1 MAKLLADPSPTRFGS
16 LFTAL
21 PFFMIRMPLLPMDS
35 FRTIRQGDFYIN
47 SLRQLLDTDYV
58 QEAIA
63 VASPS
68 LYEALS
74 HLERRTDERK
84 TKQAASSALKYI
96 SRMSTRP
103 TPFGLFAG
111 VAVGRLADTTD
122 VRLNP
127 PEYFRKRTRP
137 DMEWLLQ
144 VVHQLEQRPEVVRQL
159 RVRRNHAVQC
169 TGGRLELLY
178 PTMSGQAKQA
188 ESGRDNKISVRAT
201 PPAVYALELADHPV
215 KFEELIRS
223 LASRYGN
230 EKTDE
235 QVIADFLWTL
245 FTKEFLISELRPPLT
260 GRSPL
265 DYLIER
271 LELIQGADEEKRLLS
286 HVRTMIQEYDACPL
300 GEGTALYRDFTKLM
314 RQHGE
319 SASVVQVDL
328 ALSSQKIELNR
339 SVGEEA
345 ARVGEILWRLSQSQR
360 GFAHLKE
367 YHTQFLEKYGSCCDV
382 PILELLNEE
391 TGLGVPAAYL
401 VSPFSRKEET
411 SEQTKRAAEWERL
424 TMEKLA
430 GALLHRQMEIELTD
444 ELIERLA
451 GEDNDVDEAPNSIE
465 IYFEVIASSPESIDK
480 GDYLLAI
487 GPNPGS
493 LEAGS
498 TFGRFLD
505 MFDDETLGK
514 LRQIR
519 SRQQQSRPGTIFAE
533 ASYIPQY
540 GRTAN
545 VMLAPNLR
553 DFEIAIG
560 TNSAAGK
567 IPLMLDDI
575 LVSATLERLYLKSA
589 SLGKEV
595 IVTAGHMLNFHQSPP
610 VYRFMRE
617 LSFEGVRTW
626 QPFEWGRLEQFVFLP
641 RVRYGRTI
649 LSPAKWNL
657 YPHNFSSGGKRENDG
672 EWQERFAA
680 WKNEWMVPRYVY
692 MVYTDHRIL
701 LDLENK
707 EFIDEV
713 RKELL
718 ANQRVVFHEMIGSFE
733 ERWISGTGG
742 RYNMEC
748 VVQLEKRQRTSQSAP
763 FSPIAKTC
771 SKDERVKLP
780 GSNWLFVKLYGGE
793 DRQDEFI
800 AGAVVE
806 FAESALQNELADS
819 WFYMRYKDPAPHIRV
834 RFHGQPNVL
843 LGKLLPSLHDW
854 ANVCMKE
861 GLIQKL
867 SIDTYEREVGR
878 YGGPSCISDAER
890 VFFGDSRTAA
900 ALIHLLRYTSNEWPN
915 YVVAA
920 VSAIQIMSEFG
931 LHYSEQLDV
940 LNRMIDKND
949 YRNDYRPWRRELINV
964 LGSDHWKELGKR
976 PGGET
981 ILQSFEHRSAALRA
995 YGKRVAEEKLNRKL
1009 WNETPNIISSLMHMH
1024 CNRLFGIHHE
1034 LEKKTLTFAGHALD
1048 SLLQYWKHVK

>member
-16 LFTAL
+16 LFTTL
-21 PFFMIRMPLLPMDS
+21 PFFMIRMPLLPLES
-35 FRTIRQGDFYIN
+35 FRTIREGDFYID
-47 SLRQLLDTDYV
+47 SLQRLLDTDYV

-68 LYEALS
+68 LYEALP

-111 VAVGRLADTTD
+111 VAVGGFADTTD

-127 PEYFRKRTRP
+127 TEYYRKRTRP

-144 VVHQLEQRPEVVRQL
+144 VVHRLEQRPEIVRQL
-159 RVRRNHAVQC
+159 RVTRNDAVQY

-178 PTMSGQAKQA
+178 PTMAGQAKQA
-188 ESGRDNKISVRAT
+188 ESGQDNKISVRAT
-201 PPAVYALELADHPV
+201 PPAVYALELADQPV
-215 KFEELIRS
+215 KFEELIRK
-223 LASRYGN
+223 LAFRYGN
-230 EKTDE
+230 EGTDE

-260 GRSPL
+260 GGSPL
-265 DYLIER
+265 DYAIGR
-271 LELIQGADEEKRLLS
+271 LELIQGADEEKGLLS
-286 HVRTMIQEYDACPL
+286 HVRTLIQEYDACPL
-300 GEGTALYRDFTKLM
+300 GEGTVLYRDFTKLM

-319 SASVVQVDL
+319 TASVVQVDL

-339 SVGEEA
+339 SIGEEA

-367 YHTQFLEKYGSCCDV
+367 YHTRFLEKYGDCCDV
-382 PILELLNEE
+382 PIMELLNEE
-391 TGLGVPAAYL
+391 TGLGVPASYL
-401 VSPFSRKEET
+401 VSPFSRKEES
-411 SEQTKRAAEWERL
+411 SEKTKRAIEWERL

-430 GALLHRQMEIELTD
+430 GALLQRQMEIELTD
-444 ELIERLA
+444 ELIERLTDRDQ
-451 GEDNDVDEAPNSIE
+451 GEDEAPDSIE
-465 IYFEVIASSPESIDK
+465 VYLEVIASSPEAIDK
-480 GDYLLAI
+480 GDYMLAL

-505 MFDDETLGK
+505 MFDDETRNK
-514 LRQIR
+514 VQQIR
-519 SRQQQSRPGTIFAE
+519 SRQQQSRPGAIFVE

-553 DFEIAIG
+553 DFEISIG

-567 IPLMLDDI
+567 IPLRLDDI
-575 LVSATLERLYLKSA
+575 LVSATSERLYLKSA
-589 SLGKEV
+589 SMGKEV
-595 IVTAGHMLNFHQSPP
+595 VVTAGHMLNFQQSPP

-657 YPHNFSSGGKRENDG
+657 YPHNVSSAGKMGIDG
-672 EWQERFAA
+672 EWHERFAA

-718 ANQRVVFHEMIGSFE
+718 ANQHVVFHEMTGSFE
-733 ERWISGTGG
+733 ERWVSGTGG

-748 VVQLEKRQRTSQSAP
+748 VVQLEKRQDSSRSVP
-763 FSPIAKTC
+763 ISPIVKTC
-771 SKDERVKLP
+771 SKEEMVKLP
-780 GSNWLFVKLYGGE
+780 GSDWLFVKLYGGE

-800 AGAVVE
+800 TGAIVE
-806 FAESALQNELADS
+806 FAESALQNEAVDS
-819 WFYMRYKDPAPHIRV
+819 WFYMRYKDPAPHIRL

-854 ANVCMKE
+854 ANACMKE

-878 YGGPSCISDAER
+878 YGGLACISDAER
-890 VFFGDSRTAA
+890 VFFGDSRAAA
-900 ALIHLLRYTSNEWPN
+900 ALIRLLRYTSNEWPN

-920 VSAIQIMSEFG
+920 ASAIQIMSEFG
-931 LHYSEQLDV
+931 LNYSEQLDV

-949 YRNDYRPWRRELINV
+949 YRDDYRPWRREMISV
-964 LGSDHWKELGKR
+964 LGSDQWQELRKR

-995 YGKRVAEEKLNRKL
+995 YGERVAEEKRNRRL

-1024 CNRLFGIHHE
+1024 CNRLLGINQD
-1034 LEKKTLTFAGHALD
+1034 LEKKSLAFAGHALD